1 MVIYEWKDYQYL
13 GKVTSKT
20 EEYLPVSI
28 VLPSGRDT
36 LICLASRRHTYVLP
50 MLYEGVFAVH
60 PTSVALFSTCQP
72 GSQSRTPR
80 FGPRE
85 SHSPRAKAVPVIR
98 QANVFKH
105 VKLLSAP
112 TLVPPK
118 PSHIMNRF
126 NISSV
131 KQDITASV
139 CRYAICKAKILTT
152 PSPSCRACHGTADP
166 VDICVTEPAILRCS
180 PIVSRHSS
188 VS

>member
-20 EEYLPVSI
+20 DEYLPVSI

-36 LICLASRRHTYVLP
+36 LICLASRRHTYVPP
-50 MLYEGVFAVH
+50 MPYEVVFALH

-72 GSQSRTPR
+72 GSQLRTPR

-85 SHSPRAKAVPVIR
+85 SHSPRPKAVPVIR
-98 QANVFKH
+98 QANVFKR

-112 TLVPPK
+112 TPVPPK
-118 PSHIMNRF
+118 PSHIMNQF

-139 CRYAICKAKILTT
+139 CQDAICKAKLLMT
-152 PSPSCRACHGTADP
+152 PSPSCRACHGIADP
-166 VDICVTEPAILRCS
+166 VDICITEPTIPKHA